1 MTELSLTEGPVEI
14 IGALDFDRTETGIA
28 PRRLPAWTRP
38 QIPDLFMEF
47 MVTLTSGVRVAFRT
61 DSPWIELDAMPT
73 GFSIVGMP
81 AMPITFD
88 LVVDGTR
95 VARTA
100 GAFGT
105 RLVIDLV
112 TGDLQVEPGD
122 PVSLRFDDVGELGS
136 TMRDVEIWLPQS
148 AATELRA
155 LRVADGALVEPPT
168 HRKRRWAHY
177 GSSIS
182 HCIEAHGPTDIWPAV
197 AARAGD
203 VELMQFGLAGQC
215 HLDQFVARTIAAQP
229 VDLIS
234 LKVGINVVNA
244 DSLKDRTFGPALH
257 GFLDTLRDAHPR
269 TPILVVSPII
279 CPMAEDHPG
288 PTIPDGN
295 GGFRIVPG
303 GPPELRATSLTLRQI
318 RTIVSETV
326 AGRQERGDTNLHHLD
341 GLELFGESDALTLP
355 DGLHPDGDGYLRIG
369 ERFAAHAF
377 APDGPFSPDRP
388 SCP

>member
-1 MTELSLTEGPVEI
+1 MTEVSLTEGPVEI
-14 IGALDFDRTETGIA
+14 VGALDFDRTDTGIA

-61 DSPWIELDAMPT
+61 DSPWVELDAMPT

-88 LVVDGTR
+88 LVVDGAR

-100 GAFGT
+100 GSFGT

-122 PVSLRFDDVGELGS
+122 PAILRFDDIGELGGA
-136 TMRDVEIWLPQS
+136 MKEVEIWLPQS

-155 LRVADGALVEPPT
+155 LRVADCARVEPPSHT
-168 HRKRRWAHY
+168 RRRWAHY

-197 AARAGD
+197 AARVGN

-257 GFLDTLRDAHPR
+257 GFLDTLRDAHPL

-288 PTIPDGN
+288 PTIPDGK

-303 GPPELRATSLTLRQI
+303 GPAELRATSLTLRRI
-318 RTIVSETV
+318 RTIASEAV
-326 AGRQERGDTNLHHLD
+326 AGRQDRGDTNLHFLD
-341 GLELFGESDALTLP
+341 GLELFGESDAPTLP

-377 APDGPFSPDRP
+377 VPDGPFAP
-388 SCP
+388 

>member
-14 IGALDFDRTETGIA
+14 IGALDFDRTDTGIA

-61 DSPWIELDAMPT
+61 DSPWVELDAMPT

-88 LVVDGTR
+88 LVVDGER
-95 VARTA
+95 VAREA
-100 GAFGT
+100 GSFGT

-122 PVSLRFDDVGELGS
+122 PVSLRFDDIGELGGA
-136 TMRDVEIWLPQS
+136 MKEVEIWLPQS
-148 AATELRA
+148 AATELRG
-155 LRVADGALVEPPT
+155 LRMADGARVEPPF
-168 HRKRRWAHY
+168 HSRRRWAHY

-257 GFLDTLRDAHPR
+257 GFLDTLRDAHPL

-279 CPMAEDHPG
+279 
-288 PTIPDGN
+288 
-295 GGFRIVPG
+295 
-303 GPPELRATSLTLRQI
+303 
-318 RTIVSETV
+318 
-326 AGRQERGDTNLHHLD
+326 
-341 GLELFGESDALTLP
+341 
-355 DGLHPDGDGYLRIG
+355 
-369 ERFAAHAF
+369 
-377 APDGPFSPDRP
+377 
-388 SCP
+388 